1 MNTKPMP
8 KPCTSPQITIVRP
21 DVSAVKPVIW
31 YSVQAVSISP
41 IRIR

>member
-1 MNTKPMP
+1 M
-8 KPCTSPQITIVRP
+8 TICVP

-31 YSVQAVSISP
+31 YSVAAVSVSP